1 MKKFDTRLARPTG
14 LSVREHIKQ
23 LKVSPLTPLK
33 GASDALCRAYIDAYE
48 HARFGCKVNFP
59 HLIIHLI
66 FVSAFMRLGRLL
78 DVGFPWP

>member
-1 MKKFDTRLARPTG
+1 MMFSNTEEHVKKFDTRLARPTG

-48 HARFGCKVNFP
+48 HARFGCKVNVLT
-59 HLIIHLI
+59 LIFIHLI
-66 FVSAFMRLGRLL
+66 YCLGIL
-78 DVGFPWP
+78 VQ